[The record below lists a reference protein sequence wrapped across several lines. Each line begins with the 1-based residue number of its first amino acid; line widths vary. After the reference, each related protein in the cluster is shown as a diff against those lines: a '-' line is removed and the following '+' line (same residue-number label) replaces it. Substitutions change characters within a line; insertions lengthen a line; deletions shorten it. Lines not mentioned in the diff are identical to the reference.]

1 MPNRAHRRS
10 ATFSNGCFDSI
21 PSLTDIASLF
31 SALDQVWNRKTAAT
45 AEIDADKNPHTR
57 DECRSQNT
65 IHFVCCLSKSHEA
78 KNYRFLRIL
87 GIRQARAYKCAHPS
101 APSLAIRQPAIVRNP
116 AGRRLALSP
125 AERPFLPRGG
135 CYQFILL

>member
-1 MPNRAHRRS
+1 MLCTGPKI
-10 ATFSNGCFDSI
+10 G
-21 PSLTDIASLF
+21 P
-31 SALDQVWNRKTAAT
+31 
-45 AEIDADKNPHTR
+45 
-57 DECRSQNT
+57 
-65 IHFVCCLSKSHEA
+65 
-78 KNYRFLRIL
+78 LRIL

-135 CYQFILL
+135 CYQFILLAVAMT